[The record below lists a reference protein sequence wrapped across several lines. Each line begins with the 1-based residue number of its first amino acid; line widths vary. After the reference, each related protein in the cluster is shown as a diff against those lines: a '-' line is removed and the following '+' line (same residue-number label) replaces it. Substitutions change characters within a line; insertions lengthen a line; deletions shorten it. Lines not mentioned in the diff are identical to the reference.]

1 MAPTPSDGTK
11 QAAARSAWAALNL
24 TSLAVALGFGALAA
38 VLFRGV
44 FYTPFWVLLARSWF
58 LSLLLLLVFVGMQ
71 RLPAQ
76 RLPKWLPHWLAS
88 VLAVALVA
96 PLGTVLAYGVTLRGN
111 LAAFLNNAAVQN
123 GATIYTVTALAL
135 GLLLTLA
142 AQLRHREAQS
152 RALALALELERSRQE
167 KQALNARLALLQ
179 SQVEPHF
186 LFNTL
191 ANVQALVENNSPRA
205 ADVLKSLIAYL
216 RATVP
221 RLNAEQASLADE
233 LALVRSYLALMQM
246 RMPDRLRFDFDVDTA
261 LLTQRF
267 PTMALLTLVENA
279 VRHGIDPSELGGHIQ
294 VGACQDQAQAVV
306 WVSDSGVGMSEQAQP
321 GTGLSNLRE
330 RLSAFFGGRTELRL
344 QERPPHGLRAEI
356 RWAPPVTV
364 PPAFTPGVL

>member
-1 MAPTPSDGTK
+1 MAPTTADDPQPPT
-11 QAAARSAWAALNL
+11 ARSVWAALNL
-24 TSLAVALGFGALAA
+24 TSLAVALGFGTLAA
-38 VLFRGV
+38 LLFRGF
-44 FYTPFWVLLARSWF
+44 FYTPLWVLLARSWV

-71 RLPAQ
+71 RVPAQ
-76 RLPKWLPHWLAS
+76 RLPAWLPHWLAT

-111 LAAFLNNAAVQN
+111 FSAFVHNNAVQS
-123 GATIYTVTALAL
+123 GATIYAMTALFL

-142 AQLRHREAQS
+142 AQLRQREAQS

-191 ANVQALVENNSPRA
+191 ANVQALVEDNSPRA

-233 LALVRSYLALMQM
+233 LNLVRSYLALMQM
-246 RMPDRLRFDFDVDTA
+246 RMPDRLQFDFAVDSS

-279 VRHGIDPSELGGHIQ
+279 VRHGIDPSEQGGHIQ
-294 VGACQDQAQAVV
+294 VGARSDGAQALA
-306 WVSDSGVGMSEQAQP
+306 WVADSGVGMSDHAQP
-321 GTGLSNLRE
+321 GLGLNNLRE
-330 RLSAFFGGRTELRL
+330 RLSAYLGGGAELRL
-344 QERPPHGLRAEI
+344 SEEPPHGLRAEI
-356 RWAPPVTV
+356 RWTPAPNAPSTL
-364 PPAFTPGVL
+364 P

>member
-1 MAPTPSDGTK
+1 
-11 QAAARSAWAALNL
+11 
-24 TSLAVALGFGALAA
+24 
-38 VLFRGV
+38 
-44 FYTPFWVLLARSWF
+44 
-58 LSLLLLLVFVGMQ
+58 VGMQ
-71 RLPAQ
+71 RVPAQ

-88 VLAVALVA
+88 VLAVTLVA
-96 PLGTVLAYGVTLRGN
+96 PLGTMVAYGVTLRGN
-111 LAAFLNNAAVQN
+111 LAAFFNNGAVQS
-123 GATIYTVTALAL
+123 GATIYTVTALTL

-142 AQLRHREAQS
+142 AQLRQREAQS

-167 KQALNARLALLQ
+167 KQALNARLSLLQ

-191 ANVQALVENNSPRA
+191 ANVQALVEDNSPRA

-246 RMPDRLRFDFDVDTA
+246 RMPDRLQFDFDLDTT

-279 VRHGIDPSELGGHIQ
+279 VRHGIDPSEQGGHIQ
-294 VGACQDQAQAVV
+294 VGARQDGAQAVV
-306 WVSDSGVGMSEQAQP
+306 WVGDSGMGMSNNAQP
-321 GTGLSNLRE
+321 GMGLNNLRE
-330 RLSAFFGGRTELRL
+330 RLLAHFGAGAELRL
-344 QERPPHGLRAEI
+344 QEREPHGLCAEI
-356 RWAPPVTV
+356 RWAPTFAMQQPINPSTH
-364 PPAFTPGVL
+364 

>member
-1 MAPTPSDGTK
+1 
-11 QAAARSAWAALNL
+11 
-24 TSLAVALGFGALAA
+24 
-38 VLFRGV
+38 
-44 FYTPFWVLLARSWF
+44 
-58 LSLLLLLVFVGMQ
+58 
-71 RLPAQ
+71 
-76 RLPKWLPHWLAS
+76 LPHWLAT
-88 VLAVALVA
+88 VLVVALVA

-111 LAAFLNNAAVQN
+111 LRAFVYNDGVQS
-123 GATIYTVTALAL
+123 GVVVYTLTALLL

-142 AQLRHREAQS
+142 AQLRQREAQS

-167 KQALNARLALLQ
+167 RQALNARLSLLQ

-191 ANVQALVENNSPRA
+191 ANVQALVEDNSPRA

-246 RMPDRLRFDFDVDTA
+246 RMPDRLQFDFDVDSA

-279 VRHGIDPSELGGHIQ
+279 VRHGIDPSEQGGHIQ
-294 VGACQDQAQAVV
+294 VGARSDGAQAVV
-306 WVSDSGVGMSEQAQP
+306 WVGDSGVGMSEHAQP
-321 GTGLSNLRE
+321 GVGLSNLRE
-330 RLSAFFGGRTELRL
+330 RLLAYFGVGAELCM
-344 QERPPHGLRAEI
+344 QEQQPHGLRAEI
-356 RWAPPVTV
+356 RWAPAPALQPSLTHGVT
-364 PPAFTPGVL
+364 

>member
-1 MAPTPSDGTK
+1 MPTTDSKDNPSLPG
-11 QAAARSAWAALNL
+11 RGAWSALNL
-24 TSLAVALGFGALAA
+24 TSLAVALIFGALAA
-38 VLFRGV
+38 LFFRGF
-44 FYTPFWVLLARSWF
+44 FYTPFWVLLTRSWF

-71 RLPAQ
+71 RVPAQ
-76 RLPKWLPHWLAS
+76 RLPAWLPHWLAS
-88 VLAVALVA
+88 VFAVALVA

-111 LAAFLNNAAVQN
+111 LRAFVQN
-123 GATIYTVTALAL
+123 DGVQSGVVVYTLTALLL

-142 AQLRHREAQS
+142 AQLRQREAQS

-191 ANVQALVENNSPRA
+191 ANVQALVEDNSPCA

-246 RMPDRLRFDFDVDTA
+246 RMPDRLQFDFDVDGA
-261 LLTQRF
+261 LLMQRF

-279 VRHGIDPSELGGHIQ
+279 VRHGIDPSEQGGHIQ
-294 VGACQDQAQAVV
+294 VGARNDGAQAVV
-306 WVSDSGVGMSEQAQP
+306 WVGDSGVGMSELAQP
-321 GTGLSNLRE
+321 GVGLSNLRE
-330 RLSAFFGGRTELRL
+330 RLSAYFGGSAELRL
-344 QERPPHGLRAEI
+344 QVQQPHGLRAEI
-356 RWAPPVTV
+356 HWVPTAALQPPI
-364 PPAFTPGVL
+364 AHGVD